1 MCPKSKCCANALHFP
16 SQIIKN
22 KSQKVGE
29 KEKKDYNVHKG
40 IRSGTVKKNSVVCS
54 LTEVPMTWTQLAH
67 FAGLAGF
74 AKIMSCL
81 LNGTNINFVIT

>member
-1 MCPKSKCCANALHFP
+1 M
-16 SQIIKN
+16 
-22 KSQKVGE
+22 GG

-54 LTEVPMTWTQLAH
+54 LTEVLMTWIQLGH
-67 FAGLAGF
+67 LAGLACF

-81 LNGTNINFVIT
+81 LNATNINFVIT